1 MLNNKWLPFWY
12 WHIKGSACWHGNRD
26 VVLLELRMMVIQWSE
41 GWRFQFVSFMLF
53 QTVIFLQLRKIWYIF
68 FQVLYNLLIFLIF
81 LNSFLFAKFA
91 FKRKKKQQ
99 HVIHLYKVSKKRISD
114 LIYSC
119 ETFFQQIDIHNYA
132 FLYEKILLKLL
143 NIVSQLLCTAII
155 MIRVQ

>member
-1 MLNNKWLPFWY
+1 
-12 WHIKGSACWHGNRD
+12 
-26 VVLLELRMMVIQWSE
+26 
-41 GWRFQFVSFMLF
+41 MLF

-68 FQVLYNLLIFLIF
+68 FQVLYNLLIFFIF

-91 FKRKKKQQ
+91 FKRKKQ